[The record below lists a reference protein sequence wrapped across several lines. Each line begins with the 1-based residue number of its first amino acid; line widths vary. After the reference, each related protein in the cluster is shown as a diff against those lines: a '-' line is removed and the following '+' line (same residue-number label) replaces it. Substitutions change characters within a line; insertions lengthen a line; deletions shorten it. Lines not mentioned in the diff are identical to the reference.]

1 MFLFCFVEES
11 PPKKRKLDT
20 SRTDE
25 DTSVMMQVDQKPV
38 VKAMEFEEDE
48 KMEKVKEKD
57 ECTEKKKESS
67 EKDIAKEMELKPES
81 IASTSS
87 APQPMTKQTIS
98 LASLAAACKNDLIKD
113 IESHIEIIFECLDDE
128 LDENIIISSTASSAN
143 TLNTTSSSQTG
154 EIISISSDLTP
165 PSDDLKKEA
174 NCIQAMDTIE
184 ATSIKDEPMVD
195 VKETTIAELKDG
207 ESSSTSSVQL
217 PKNPE

>member
-1 MFLFCFVEES
+1 
-11 PPKKRKLDT
+11 
-20 SRTDE
+20 
-25 DTSVMMQVDQKPV
+25 MMQVDPKPV

-48 KMEKVKEKD
+48 KMDKD
-57 ECTEKKKESS
+57 ECMEKKDVS
-67 EKDIAKEMELKPES
+67 EKDVIKEMEIKPES
-81 IASTSS
+81 IASTST

-143 TLNTTSSSQTG
+143 TLNTTSSSQAG

-165 PSDDLKKEA
+165 PMSEDLKKDTS
-174 NCIQAMDTIE
+174 CIQAMDTMEE
-184 ATSIKDEPMVD
+184 AKSIKDEPMVD

-217 PKNPE
+217 PKKTE

>member
-1 MFLFCFVEES
+1 MVSLREKNGVESNVIMSLFIFVEES

-25 DTSVMMQVDQKPV
+25 DTSVMMQIDSKPV
-38 VKAMEFEEDE
+38 VRAMEFQEDE
-48 KMEKVKEKD
+48 KMEKD
-57 ECTEKKKESS
+57 ERMEKKDSS
-67 EKDIAKEMELKPES
+67 EKDVMKEIDIKPES

-143 TLNTTSSSQTG
+143 TLKYYFNVTFNVF
-154 EIISISSDLTP
+154 D
-165 PSDDLKKEA
+165 
-174 NCIQAMDTIE
+174 
-184 ATSIKDEPMVD
+184 
-195 VKETTIAELKDG
+195 
-207 ESSSTSSVQL
+207 
-217 PKNPE
+217 

>member
-1 MFLFCFVEES
+1 MFSLFFFVEES

-25 DTSVMMQVDQKPV
+25 DTSMMMQVDPKPV
-38 VKAMEFEEDE
+38 VKAVEFQEDE
-48 KMEKVKEKD
+48 KMDKD
-57 ECTEKKKESS
+57 ECMEKKEIS
-67 EKDIAKEMELKPES
+67 EKDVMKEMEIKPES

-143 TLNTTSSSQTG
+143 TLNTTSSSQAG

-165 PSDDLKKEA
+165 PMSEDLKKDTS
-174 NCIQAMDTIE
+174 CIQAMDTMEE
-184 ATSIKDEPMVD
+184 AKSIKDEPMVD
-195 VKETTIAELKDG
+195 VVLETTIAELKDG

-217 PKNPE
+217 PKNTE

>member
-1 MFLFCFVEES
+1 MFFVEES

-25 DTSVMMQVDQKPV
+25 EAMQVDPKPV
-38 VKAMEFEEDE
+38 VKAMEFQEDE
-48 KMEKVKEKD
+48 KMEKD
-57 ECTEKKKESS
+57 ECMEKKECS
-67 EKDIAKEMELKPES
+67 EKDVTKEMEIKPES

-143 TLNTTSSSQTG
+143 TLNTTSSSQAG
-154 EIISISSDLTP
+154 DIISISSDLTP
-165 PSDDLKKEA
+165 PTSDDVKKEIS
-174 NCIQAMDTIE
+174 CIQAMDTID
-184 ATSIKDEPMVD
+184 AKSIKDEPMVD

-207 ESSSTSSVQL
+207 ESTSTSSVQL
-217 PKNPE
+217 PKKTE

>member
-1 MFLFCFVEES
+1 
-11 PPKKRKLDT
+11 
-20 SRTDE
+20 
-25 DTSVMMQVDQKPV
+25 MMQVDPKPV
-38 VKAMEFEEDE
+38 VKAMEFQEDE
-48 KMEKVKEKD
+48 KMDKD
-57 ECTEKKKESS
+57 ECMENKESN
-67 EKDIAKEMELKPES
+67 EKDVIIEMEIKPES
-81 IASTSS
+81 IASTST

-143 TLNTTSSSQTG
+143 TLNTTSSSQAG

-165 PSDDLKKEA
+165 PPTTDDLKKDTS
-174 NCIQAMDTIE
+174 CIQAMDTIE
-184 ATSIKDEPMVD
+184 AKSIKDEPMVD

-217 PKNPE
+217 PKKPNE